1 MKIQEA
7 IIAVMKEVGA
17 VGKNEK
23 NAAQGFAFRGIDT
36 VINAVSP
43 ALQKHGV
50 IVLPQLLDHSYETV
64 EIGAKRTP
72 MGHAIVQVQYMFVG
86 PEGDSLTT
94 AVAAEAMD
102 SGDKATA
109 KAMSVAL
116 RTALL
121 QSLALPTGEV
131 DPDATSYERSPKAP
145 ARPTHTP
152 EQEQAAIVAI
162 GQVADITEIHEL
174 KSFYSN
180 AQDAGIL
187 HINID
192 GKTLATIISNRKKE
206 IEA

>member
-1 MKIQEA
+1 MKVQEA
-7 IIAVMKEVGA
+7 IIAVMKDVGA

-23 NAAQGFAFRGIDT
+23 NAAQGFQFRGIDT

-43 ALQKHGV
+43 ALQKHGL

-121 QSLALPTGEV
+121 QSLALPTGET

-145 ARPTHTP
+145 AKPAHTP
-152 EQEQAAIVAI
+152 EQEAQTIDAFGRV
-162 GQVADITEIHEL
+162 GDITEIDAL
-174 KSFYSN
+174 KSFY
-180 AQDAGIL
+180 AYALDAGIL

-192 GKTLATIISNRKKE
+192 GKNLSTLIANRKKE

>member
-1 MKIQEA
+1 MKVQEA
-7 IIAVMKEVGA
+7 IIAVMKDVGA

-23 NAAQGFAFRGIDT
+23 NTAQGFQFRGIDT

-43 ALQKHGV
+43 ALQKHGL

-86 PEGDSLTT
+86 PEGDTLTT

-145 ARPTHTP
+145 AKPAHTP
-152 EQEQAAIVAI
+152 EQEAQAIEAFGRI
-162 GQVADITEIHEL
+162 GDIKEINEL
-174 KSFYSN
+174 KSFYAN
-180 AQDAGIL
+180 ALDAGIL

-192 GKTLATIISNRKKE
+192 GKNLSTLIASRKKE

>member
-1 MKIQEA
+1 MKVQEA
-7 IIAVMKEVGA
+7 IIAVMKDVGA

-23 NAAQGFAFRGIDT
+23 NTAQGFQFRGIDT

-43 ALQKHGV
+43 ALQKHGL

-86 PEGDSLTT
+86 PEGDTLTT

-121 QSLALPTGEV
+121 QSLALPTGET

-145 ARPTHTP
+145 AKPIHTP
-152 EQEQAAIVAI
+152 EQEAQAIAAF
-162 GQVADITEIHEL
+162 GQIADIKEMHEL
-174 KSFYSN
+174 KSFYAN
-180 AQDAGIL
+180 ALDAGIL

-192 GKTLATIISNRKKE
+192 GKNLSTLIANRKKE

>member
-1 MKIQEA
+1 MKVQEA

-23 NAAQGFAFRGIDT
+23 NTAQGFQFRGIDT

-43 ALQKHGV
+43 ALQKHGL

-86 PEGDSLTT
+86 PEGDTLTT

-121 QSLALPTGEV
+121 QSLALPTGET

-145 ARPTHTP
+145 AKPIHTP
-152 EQEQAAIVAI
+152 EQEAQAIAAF
-162 GQVADITEIHEL
+162 GQIADIKEMHEL
-174 KSFYSN
+174 KSFYAN
-180 AQDAGIL
+180 ALDAGIL

-192 GKTLATIISNRKKE
+192 GKNLSTLIANRKKE